1 MAIYNIDYLNESF
14 NNDGNDNSD
23 LLEARIYDT
32 RLDILLY
39 MNEISYMY
47 KLNSGTITEGVVYDK
62 IRDASKKL
70 IEKIKKF
77 FTDLKNWF
85 LKTVQKLKIKFV
97 KKKIQD
103 EIKRENNQQ
112 EKSDTNK
119 IEDQND
125 IKNITFNYIDYNL
138 SRIDSFIADL
148 RSPDDDFLEMME
160 NNKDKFR
167 EYIKTMFSVSPGK
180 REHILGSRHNAFI
193 YDTKLENPTLN
204 DFEKLILDIE
214 DKANKSIKYLDN
226 SKNDTVKR
234 VNRDFERNMK
244 YGRDDESREEY
255 FKMSIAIVDGVLL
268 ASHEVIK
275 AITNI
280 LTYNTN
286 RIISAVDKKE
296 YIIKQ

>member
-1 MAIYNIDYLNESF
+1 MAIYNINYINESY
-14 NNDGNDNSD
+14 DEVDNSD

-39 MNEISYMY
+39 MNEISYMC
-47 KLNSGTITEGVVYDK
+47 KLNSDTITEGVVYDK
-62 IRDASKKL
+62 IKDASKKL

-85 LKTVQKLKIKFV
+85 LKMVQKLKIKFV

-103 EIKRENNQQ
+103 EIKLENNPQ
-112 EKSDTNK
+112 EKSDINK
-119 IEDQND
+119 IENQNN
-125 IKNITFNYIDYNL
+125 IKNITFSYIDYSL
-138 SRIDSFIADL
+138 ARMDSFIADL

-167 EYIKTMFSVSPGK
+167 EHIKTMFSVSPGK
-180 REHILGSRHNAFI
+180 RAHILGSRHNAFI
-193 YDTKLENPTLN
+193 YDMKLENPTLN

-234 VNRDFERNMK
+234 ANRDFENSMK
-244 YGRDDESREEY
+244 YDRNDESREES
-255 FKMSIAIVDGVLL
+255 FKMSIAIVDGILL
-268 ASHEVIK
+268 ASHEIIK
-275 AITNI
+275 SISNI
-280 LTYNTN
+280 LAYNTN
-286 RIISAVDKKE
+286 KIISAVDRKE
-296 YIIKQ
+296 YVTK